1 MMFGRGYNGF
11 NNCFGF
17 GNGFMNGRF
26 GMVMML
32 AFVVLTVIAIIY
44 FAKRTGN
51 KSGSNVMEE
60 LKMRFA
66 RGEISEE
73 EFLKKKNI
81 LK

>member
-1 MMFGRGYNGF
+1 MFGRGYNGL
-11 NNCFGF
+11 NNCFRF
-17 GNGFMNGRF
+17 GYGFMNGSF

-44 FAKRTGN
+44 FVKRTGN
-51 KSGSNVMEE
+51 NSGSNAMEE